1 VSREKDPGGFLDRW
15 SARKRAAEAE
25 AEAARSA
32 GEPSVGA
39 DAEPSEAGSVGTE
52 GAEAE
57 ALAAEALGA
66 ETAEADAEAIARLP
80 SIDELTAETDLR
92 PFLRRGVPA
101 ALKRAAL
108 RKMWTLNPAIRDYVD
123 PARDYAWDWNT
134 PGGVPGTGALSL
146 PAAAR
151 ALAALAGERPARPAP
166 RAEEQR
172 ETDGG
177 GACGGAGDGASGRR
191 PRRRR
196 LRRSGSSLS
205 TWRPRR
211 HRKPRRGGGT
221 AAPCRG
227 RSHGSSHCLIMC
239 RSLDCMQSARGG
251 VPVATKAGYNKKMLS
266 R

>member
-25 AEAARSA
+25 AAAARAA
-32 GEPSVGA
+32 GEPAAGVG
-39 DAEPSEAGSVGTE
+39 AEPSEAGSVGTE
-52 GAEAE
+52 ADAESE
-57 ALAAEALGA
+57 AVETEGVETEGVEA
-66 ETAEADAEAIARLP
+66 ETAEDDAEAIARLP

-151 ALAALAGERPARPAP
+151 ALAALAGERPVRPAP
-166 RAEEQR
+166 RAEAQR
-172 ETDGG
+172 ETTAAVPAGELVTAPVVATSEKAPPAERVAPLDVAAEAAPEAPARRRHG
-177 GACGGAGDGASGRR
+177 GAMPR
-191 PRRRR
+191 P
-196 LRRSGSSLS
+196 
-205 TWRPRR
+205 
-211 HRKPRRGGGT
+211 
-221 AAPCRG
+221 
-227 RSHGSSHCLIMC
+227 
-239 RSLDCMQSARGG
+239 
-251 VPVATKAGYNKKMLS
+251 
-266 R
+266 

>member
-151 ALAALAGERPARPAP
+151 ALAALAGERPVRPAP
-166 RAEEQR
+166 RAEAQR
-172 ETDGG
+172 ETTAAVPAGELVTAPVVATSEKAPPAERVEPLDVAAEAAPEAPARRRHG
-177 GACGGAGDGASGRR
+177 GAMPR
-191 PRRRR
+191 P
-196 LRRSGSSLS
+196 
-205 TWRPRR
+205 
-211 HRKPRRGGGT
+211 
-221 AAPCRG
+221 
-227 RSHGSSHCLIMC
+227 
-239 RSLDCMQSARGG
+239 
-251 VPVATKAGYNKKMLS
+251 
-266 R
+266 